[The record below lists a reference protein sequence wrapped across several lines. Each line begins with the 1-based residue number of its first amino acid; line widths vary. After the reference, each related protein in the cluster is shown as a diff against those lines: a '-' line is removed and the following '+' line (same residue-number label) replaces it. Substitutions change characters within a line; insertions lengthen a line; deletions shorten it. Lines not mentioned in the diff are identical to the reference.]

1 MAISKAFTQFHSFG
15 VSILSEGNEYTF
27 VQPVTLRMKLTKKNV
42 NLTTFN
48 FLILSRS
55 FINFVKRISE

>member
-27 VQPVTLRMKLTKKNV
+27 VQQVTLRMELTKKKCK
-42 NLTTFN
+42 FN
-48 FLILSRS
+48 HIQFPYFFSI
-55 FINFVKRISE
+55 IY